1 MLSGASD
8 SSRAAESESNNGGMR
23 TVLLALADAV
33 VGAEAMEAL
42 FAAVSVLAS
51 ANDLANG
58 KAPSRGMGKGL
69 TQGEVN
75 LTLDV
80 DDF

>member
-1 MLSGASD
+1 MVSGASD
-8 SSRAAESESNNGGMR
+8 SSRAAESYSNNGGMR

-33 VGAEAMEAL
+33 VGAEAMEAF

-58 KAPSRGMGKGL
+58 KTPSRGMGKGL

-75 LTLDV
+75 LELDV

>member
-1 MLSGASD
+1 MVSGASD
-8 SSRAAESESNNGGMR
+8 SSKNAESSTGGVR
-23 TVLLALADAV
+23 AVVLALADAI

-58 KAPSRGMGKGL
+58 KIPSRGIAR
-69 TQGEVN
+69 GEVK
-75 LTLDV
+75 LAVDE

>member
-1 MLSGASD
+1 MVSGSNKT
-8 SSRAAESESNNGGMR
+8 AESGGVR

-58 KAPSRGMGKGL
+58 KSPGRGIAR
-69 TQGEVN
+69 GEVS
-75 LTLDV
+75 LEFDA
-80 DDF
+80 DDL